1 MAEFYRK
8 LWRNK
13 RILTAVFFLIVGLV
27 MSSSISGFAQSKKS
41 EEKFNKY
48 YTSISIKKGDTLWS
62 IASEYMTAEYDNI
75 EEYILEVKRIN
86 HISGDTIY
94 AGRYLTVPYYSM
106 ENNDKNL
113 KTKITKK

>member
-13 RILTAVFFLIVGLV
+13 RILTAVCFLIVVLV
-27 MSSSISGFAQSKKS
+27 MSSSISGFAQSKKTA
-41 EEKFNKY
+41 EKFNKY

-75 EEYILEVKRIN
+75 EEYIQEVKRLN

-94 AGRYLTVPYYSM
+94 TGRYLTVPCYSV
-106 ENNDKNL
+106 ESND
-113 KTKITKK
+113 

>member
-13 RILTAVFFLIVGLV
+13 RIPAEVFFLIVVLI
-27 MSSSISGFAQSKKS
+27 MSSSISSFAQSKKS

-48 YTSISIKKGDTLWS
+48 YISISIKKGDTLWS

-94 AGRYLTVPYYSM
+94 TGRYLTVPCYSV
-106 ENNDKNL
+106 ESND
-113 KTKITKK
+113 